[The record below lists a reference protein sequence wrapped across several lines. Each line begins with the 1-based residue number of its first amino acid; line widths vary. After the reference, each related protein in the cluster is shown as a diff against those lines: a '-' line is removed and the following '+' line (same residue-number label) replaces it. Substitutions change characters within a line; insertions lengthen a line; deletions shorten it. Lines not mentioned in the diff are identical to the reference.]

1 MRFSVFFLMAGLS
14 VGCAKQSGPYAQG
27 ASTGTAGQSATLQ
40 AEADAAWENRSD
52 AAQLKAALTKYEQA
66 FAADSTNRHAAV
78 RLTRGWYWY
87 GDVHETSDEGKLAAW
102 DTAVKMGKRC
112 MAINAEFTQ
121 LLEKGGETEAS
132 AAAKAMTV
140 DDAGC
145 LYWTASA
152 LGKWAKLTGFTTLL
166 KHKDTV
172 KAYITKVQDMDSDYS
187 FHAPDRYFGAYY
199 AIAPSF
205 AGGDL
210 TKSKE
215 HFDKSIAGSP
225 GYLATKVLYAKHYA
239 TKMQDGNL
247 FEKLLNEVI
256 AADPAAIAEITP
268 ENKAEQIKAQNLLET
283 KGDYFAQ

>member
-1 MRFSVFFLMAGLS
+1 MRFSVFFLMVGLS
-14 VGCAKQSGPYAQG
+14 AGCAKHSGSYTQAE
-27 ASTGTAGQSATLQ
+27 STGSADQSATLQ
-40 AEADAAWENRSD
+40 AEADAAWENRAD
-52 AAQLKAALTKYEQA
+52 AAQLKAALAKYEEA
-66 FAADSTNRHAAV
+66 FGADNSNRHAAT

-87 GDVHETSDEGKLAAW
+87 GDVHESTDEGKLAAW

-112 MAINAEFTQ
+112 MAINTEFTQ
-121 LLEKGGETEAS
+121 LLDKGGETEAS
-132 AAAKAMTV
+132 AAAKAMTI

-172 KAYITKVQDMDSDYS
+172 KAYISKVQSLDADYS
-187 FHAPDRYFGAYY
+187 YHAPDRYFGAYY

-215 HFDKSIAGSP
+215 HFDKSIAGTPS
-225 GYLATKVLYAKHYA
+225 YLATKVLYAKHYA

-247 FEKLLNEVI
+247 YEQLLNEVI
-256 AADPAAIAEITP
+256 AADPEAIPAIGP
-268 ENKAEQIKAQNLLET
+268 ENKAEQAKAQKLLET
-283 KGDYFAQ
+283 KGDYFAE